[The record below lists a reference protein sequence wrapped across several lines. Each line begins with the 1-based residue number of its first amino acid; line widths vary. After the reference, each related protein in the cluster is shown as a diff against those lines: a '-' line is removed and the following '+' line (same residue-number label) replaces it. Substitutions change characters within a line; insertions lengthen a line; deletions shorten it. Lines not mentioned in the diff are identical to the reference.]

1 MKLQTLVSLS
11 AFAILLFAVGF
22 IPLMN
27 QYAFAAVTSVAIEE
41 PEADTSFGANFSIDY
56 TVSDN
61 LGNTATAGT
70 ITFTRTGG
78 SPDAGT
84 HIYTMAVP
92 ADTSTGEH
100 TISRTILEADAG
112 FDALVDGSE
121 YTIDISITDGVAFT
135 DQELIVTADFTSPS
149 FSAAKTASNQITLTW
164 DENVNSVLD
173 TATAGNPFT
182 LGGTALTV
190 SSTSALNGA
199 SNTQTLTLS
208 GVIADGS
215 SITVSYDKDAVNGDI
230 TDAVTTDPN
239 EAPDINNIDVS
250 GIPQP
255 PVVTIT
261 APADSS
267 SFGIGDSILFTGTA
281 TDLEDGDISASLS
294 WSSDIDGVI
303 GSGASFSTSSLSV
316 GVHTITASVTD
327 SDTNPGSDSITFKF
341 NNRGDG
347 CDTECTPPTL
357 GVDKNGKRLVENGF
371 TYNEN
376 SINVELFFT
385 PYPLIKVNVGEEN
398 RADFKIYENMGPEK
412 IKHFSFAFGL
422 GQDQVI
428 SQSKAM
434 IELDIDFDGKEIVTV
449 TDPENVLED
458 VRVETSHVSCDGDK
472 RVNCL
477 GVTIFHTFRAPLDF
491 NMVATDVWD
500 IKRNAWQNYYNHGI
514 EVIGKSLNPPKEYDG
529 INRGQ
534 IYHLTETSK
543 TTAVDEFGNFW
554 TLKYDKWYKDY
565 VVKKVQDTGN
575 VKNRNHSAFSDWK
588 QLQAETAVSYF
599 DSSKIQST
607 VDDPFTYE
615 HLTIS
620 HREQT
625 LQTLYWHDA
634 K

>member
-1 MKLQTLVSLS
+1 MKQFEISVVKLQTLTYLS
-11 AFAILLFAVGF
+11 AFAILIFTVGF

-27 QYAFAAVTSVAIEE
+27 QYAFAAVTSVTINE
-41 PEADTSFGANFSIDY
+41 PIAGTSFGANFLLDY
-56 TVSDN
+56 TVSSN
-61 LGNTATAGT
+61 GTNTATSGT
-70 ITFTRTGG
+70 ITFTQTGG

-84 HIYTMAVP
+84 HVYTMGVP
-92 ADTSTGEH
+92 ADTSDGAH
-100 TISRTILEADAG
+100 SISRTALEADAG

-121 YTIDISITDGVAFT
+121 YTIDISITDGAAFT
-135 DQELIVTADFTSPS
+135 DQELVVTADFTAPS

-164 DENVNSVLD
+164 DENVDSVLD
-173 TATAGNPFT
+173 TATSGNPFT

-190 SSTSALNGA
+190 VSTSALDGT
-199 SNTQTLTLS
+199 SNTQILTLS

-230 TDAVTTDPN
+230 TDAATTDPN
-239 EAPDINNIDVS
+239 EAPDINNIDLS
-250 GIPQP
+250 GIP
-255 PVVTIT
+255 
-261 APADSS
+261 AASN
-267 SFGIGDSILFTGTA
+267 GGEGC
-281 TDLEDGDISASLS
+281 DGDC
-294 WSSDIDGVI
+294 
-303 GSGASFSTSSLSV
+303 TS
-316 GVHTITASVTD
+316 
-327 SDTNPGSDSITFKF
+327 
-341 NNRGDG
+341 
-347 CDTECTPPTL
+347 PTL
-357 GVDKNGKRLVENGF
+357 GMDKNGKRLVENGF

-385 PYPLIKVNVGEEN
+385 PYPLIKVSIGEEN
-398 RADFKIYENMGPEK
+398 RADFKIYENMGPEN

-422 GQDQVI
+422 DKDQVI

-514 EVIGKSLNPPKEYDG
+514 EVIGESLNPPKEYDG

-543 TTAVDEFGNFW
+543 TTAVDEFGNSW

-575 VKNRNHSAFSDWK
+575 VKNRNHSAFGDWK
-588 QLQAETAVSYF
+588 QLQAEMAVSYF

-607 VDDPFTYE
+607 VEDPFRYE
-615 HLTIS
+615 YPTIS

-625 LQTLYWHDA
+625 LQTLYWYDA